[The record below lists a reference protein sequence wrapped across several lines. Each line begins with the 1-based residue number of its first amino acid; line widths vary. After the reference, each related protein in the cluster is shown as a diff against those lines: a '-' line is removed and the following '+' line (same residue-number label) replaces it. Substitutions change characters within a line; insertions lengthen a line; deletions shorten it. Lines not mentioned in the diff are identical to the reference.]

1 MGRKRKVRRQACSVE
16 VTTTGLLRF
25 RFRWKM
31 PDGVE
36 RRFAEAT
43 ALRDTPEN
51 RARVE
56 RQAEMVGAEIRG
68 GAFDYLKWFPS
79 GNRAT
84 EFLIANGVAVTE
96 KPGPQAKGAR
106 ADRWTVRRYY
116 GEWIERKTAPF
127 VRASA
132 ARDYRNHFRSY
143 ILDVL
148 GDVAL
153 EELSLA
159 HLEDL
164 RNVMRKRGLSEKT
177 IRNAIDGSF
186 RAMARDAGED
196 DIAAAFPF
204 PKVRWPEKIVPGPSP
219 FTADERD
226 QILDYFKAKR
236 WKVGGFNDTR
246 LHYPYFAFLYTL
258 FFTGMRPSEAV
269 AVRIG
274 GVNLG
279 ARTLQVER
287 SRHLGV
293 EAAPKTA
300 RARRAVRL
308 TRGNAEVLEPLIEL
322 KAVPSDYL
330 FKNVWGAPIEAANFY
345 DMFRD
350 AQRALSV
357 SPLRDLYS
365 AKDTYLSL
373 ALTHGVGLTWLSEQT
388 GVGVTTILK
397 HYGRFIH
404 SSQADDFEMS
414 KIEAE
419 KSPDPVQFGHRDGH
433 RAVAAGK
440 NPRKY
445 KALMVSPTG
454 FEPVKDRGKP

>member
-16 VTTTGLLRF
+16 VTATGLLRF
-25 RFRWKM
+25 RFRWNT
-31 PDGVE
+31 PDGLVKK
-36 RRFAEAT
+36 FAEAT

-56 RQAEMVGAEIRG
+56 RQAEMIGAEIRG
-68 GAFDYLKWFPS
+68 GAFDYLKWFPN
-79 GNRAT
+79 GNRAA
-84 EFLIANGVAVTE
+84 EFLTAAGVRVE
-96 KPGPQAKGAR
+96 ERPGRPSRPDA
-106 ADRWTVRRYY
+106 WSVRRYY
-116 GEWIERKTAPF
+116 GEWIERKTSPL

-153 EELSLA
+153 DELSLA

-164 RNVMRKRGLSEKT
+164 RTTMRKRGLSEKT

-204 PKVRWPEKIVPGPSP
+204 PKMRWPEKIVPGPSP

-269 AVRIG
+269 AVRIRS
-274 GVNLG
+274 VNLG
-279 ARTLQVER
+279 TRTVQVER
-287 SRHLGV
+287 SRHLGS
-293 EAAPKTA
+293 ESAPKTA

-308 TRGNAEVLEPLIEL
+308 TRGNAEVVEPLIEL
-322 KAVPSDYL
+322 KAQPDDYL
-330 FKNVWGAPIEAANFY
+330 FKNVWDAPIEAANFY
-345 DMFRD
+345 DLFRD

-365 AKDTYLSL
+365 AKDTYISL
-373 ALTHGVGLTWLSEQT
+373 ALTNGVSLTWLSEQT
-388 GVGVTTILK
+388 GVAVATILK

-404 SSQADDFEMS
+404 SSQADDLEMS
-414 KIEAE
+414 KIEAD
-419 KSPDPVQFGHRDGH
+419 SVQFGHRVGH
-433 RAVAAGK
+433 RAAK
-440 NPRKY
+440 KTQSPRFSKGFM
-445 KALMVSPTG
+445 ASPTG
-454 FEPVKDRGKP
+454 FEPVKNHGK